1 MTKIFIADA
10 FTSAPFAG
18 NPAAVCILEENKSDK
33 WMSDLAAEMNLSETA
48 FVKKEKDGFSL
59 RWFTPVTE
67 VELCG
72 HATLASSHILWQN
85 GYLKH
90 DEDAVFHTRISGILK
105 AVRNGDEI
113 TLDFPCISVND
124 CDSYP
129 ELESALGIK
138 PKYAGVSGK
147 EEKNHIVEL
156 DSEME
161 VRELKPDFSLLSKL
175 PKSGI
180 IVTALSES
188 NDYDFVSRYFTPA
201 HGINEDPV
209 TGSAHCSLT
218 PYWSKKLGKSEMNAY
233 QASARGGM
241 IKVKLAGERVLLT
254 GKAVTVLKGDLLI

>member
-18 NPAAVCILEENKSDK
+18 NPAAVCILEENNSDK

-90 DEDAVFHTRISGILK
+90 DEDAVFHTRFSGILK

-113 TLDFPCISVND
+113 TLDFP
-124 CDSYP
+124 
-129 ELESALGIK
+129 A
-138 PKYAGVSGK
+138 
-147 EEKNHIVEL
+147 
-156 DSEME
+156 
-161 VRELKPDFSLLSKL
+161 F
-175 PKSGI
+175 
-180 IVTALSES
+180 
-188 NDYDFVSRYFTPA
+188 
-201 HGINEDPV
+201 
-209 TGSAHCSLT
+209 
-218 PYWSKKLGKSEMNAY
+218 
-233 QASARGGM
+233 Q
-241 IKVKLAGERVLLT
+241 
-254 GKAVTVLKGDLLI
+254 